1 VETRTLTELL
11 RAWREAEMRWI
22 GTPPDDP
29 DRLRE
34 AALEVVRTWLAY
46 QELSGVHAD
55 ALVLVADAEGRYV
68 AAGGAAEALLGH
80 RPADIVGTDIGAISA
95 PGSLAV
101 GPGLWSLFLETGR
114 QDGAYEL
121 LHRAGHAVR
130 FGYVARAHFPVAGFH
145 TSVLTPVTD

>member
-1 VETRTLTELL
+1 MTELL

-29 DRLRE
+29 EGLRE
-34 AALEVVRTWLAY
+34 AALDVVRTWLAY
-46 QELSGVHAD
+46 QEQSGVHAD

-68 AAGGAAEALLGH
+68 AAGGASEALLGH
-80 RPADIVGTDIGAISA
+80 PPADIVGTDISSISA
-95 PGSLAV
+95 AGSLAV
-101 GPGLWSLFLETGR
+101 GPELWDRFLETGR

-121 LHRAGHAVR
+121 LHRDGRVIR

-145 TSVLTPVTD
+145 TSVLTSVTD